1 MAQPRLHD
9 LLTALGH
16 QSGERISISTKLPYE
31 QFRSEI
37 VEVGDLANWS
47 APQDRDVWWG
57 VNPLSSSVS
66 GSRRGSE
73 TDVVRVRTLFA
84 DLDVKSE
91 IGFSDLC
98 GCYAASMAVGVA
110 LGVPPVAWV
119 ESGHGLQPYWRI
131 GSTRLRSNK
140 IGDSRNEFSRE
151 QWRRI
156 YARWGGLVQREA
168 AEIRPG
174 TRVDNV
180 FELTR
185 IMRCPGSI
193 NWKDPDN
200 PVPVVTRL
208 ADADPL
214 ALRVHPARLTKALAD
229 VEPIAAVGPL
239 SVKAPTNWVEAVT
252 WINAQPGADYD
263 LAELRALGP
272 HRAMLDHVDPRVVG
286 RAIAEGVDNAH
297 SVLLRR
303 VHHVVLLSH
312 EGRAG
317 LVLALKTIE
326 AVYLTV
332 MRLRAAGRLP
342 GEARAEA
349 VARSEYRRAVVGAV
363 AVARARHRPVAPMRD
378 AAGEIVLNLRTQ
390 PGKRAG

>member
-1 MAQPRLHD
+1 M
-9 LLTALGH
+9 
-16 QSGERISISTKLPYE
+16 
-31 QFRSEI
+31 
-37 VEVGDLANWS
+37 
-47 APQDRDVWWG
+47 
-57 VNPLSSSVS
+57 
-66 GSRRGSE
+66 
-73 TDVVRVRTLFA
+73 
-84 DLDVKSE
+84 
-91 IGFSDLC
+91 
-98 GCYAASMAVGVA
+98 
-110 LGVPPVAWV
+110 AWV

-140 IGDSRNEFSRE
+140 IDDNRNAYSRE

-168 AEIRPG
+168 AKIRPG

-193 NWKDPDN
+193 NWKDPNN
-200 PVPVVTRL
+200 PVPVATHL

-214 ALRVHPARLTKALAD
+214 SLRVHPARLTKALAD
-229 VEPIAAVGPL
+229 VAPIAAVGPL
-239 SVKAPTNWVEAVT
+239 SIKTPTNWLQAVE
-252 WINAQPGADYD
+252 WIESQPGGDFD
-263 LAELRALGP
+263 LAELRRLGP
-272 HRAMLDHVDPRVVG
+272 DRAMLEHVDPRVVG
-286 RAIAEGVDNAH
+286 KLFTDATDNAH

-303 VHHVVLLSH
+303 VQHVVLLSH

-326 AVYLTV
+326 AVYLTI

-363 AVARARHRPVAPMRD
+363 AVARARHRPVSPMRD